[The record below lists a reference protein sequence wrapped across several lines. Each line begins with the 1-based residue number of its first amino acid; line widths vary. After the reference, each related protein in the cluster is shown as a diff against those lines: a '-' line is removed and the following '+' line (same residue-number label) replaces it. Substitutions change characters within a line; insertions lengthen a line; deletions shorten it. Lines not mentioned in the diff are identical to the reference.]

1 MPTMRNCY
9 FQHRQRQHKEGER
22 KREIVREFG
31 VVIVFVWCY
40 FVSCVRAMMSKGV
53 SASVREGACV

>member
-1 MPTMRNCY
+1 MLFSTLTKTA
-9 FQHRQRQHKEGER
+9 QRRREKER

-31 VVIVFVWCY
+31 VVIVIVWCY